1 MSYIFNPFTATMD
14 RVVKT
19 AAAVANYID
28 TIFLT
33 DISIP
38 ITKVL
43 ILKDPIISAN
53 IIADGELYLL

>member
-19 AAAVANYID
+19 VAAVANYID